1 MKSIYN
7 AHSRYSLIKQIS
19 WGIVLRRFTV
29 IFGWVFS
36 VFFVTA
42 ASSPVRAQFV
52 ATNPCPPTSYTTVAS
67 WYGSIGSGVGGGACG
82 FPGNTYPTNYC
93 AIITA
98 DYQAGLACGT
108 CVGAQMTSGG
118 SAVTMEVV
126 DLCPSCGTA
135 HQIDLSDGAWNALT
149 NNAAHGIV
157 NVTWR
162 VVECP
167 AAFRQLANPSG
178 NIAYYFKDG
187 CSSGYSPIEFLDGVF
202 PIVKVQLS
210 NGTNV
215 PQQGSVGDNMYW
227 AASGGGPFTFVLTDA
242 HGQAVTTSSIS
253 ACSSVRPSGTGAT
266 MSSLGN
272 TGAQFQGCNA
282 TPLPTGTFT
291 WTFTWTPPPLTFTWT
306 PTRTPVGPTY
316 TPTISP
322 TPVTLTGCPVTIY
335 NGETASTN
343 LAFMSDTTAQ
353 PTGTQ
358 GNSSV
363 AQVTTNPHAGTYNLQ
378 FNMIWYSGYYAGAK
392 MAWPTDIDLS
402 SMTGMQFWVRTTS
415 GTITDATVRL
425 QDWGWNYSGQV
436 PLSTYLPGG
445 ITGAW
450 QQVTMPM
457 AVFTGQDNAMIIGM
471 DFIVG
476 ANSAA
481 GTQTIFFD
489 DWTFV
494 GPCAANTPTRTF
506 TRTPTPPPNTATHTP
521 TRTPTTPANTATPT
535 ATRTTT
541 GTSTPTR
548 TPTTPLNT
556 ATPTPTRTPTTPPN
570 TATPTATRTTTGT
583 STPTRTPTNTGQPT
597 NTRTESPTAS
607 PTRTHTGTATHTATR
622 TTTGTA
628 TPTRTPTTPANT
640 ATPTDTGQPTNTR
653 TATGTFT
660 PTRTPTTPPN
670 TATPTATR
678 TETGTRTPTKTT
690 TSTPTHTPPG
700 QPTDTRT
707 PTLTATGTLTHTPTR
722 TPTSPLNTAT
732 PTSTPTVTNTFTHT
746 NTGTLIP
753 VNTDTPTHT
762 ATATTTTTHTPT
774 GQPTNTRTLTQTST
788 PTRSSTSTATRTST
802 SIYTNTSTATASIT
816 PTGMPTSTPTPP
828 ILVVQTGPGSPFDS
842 IQPPGASDITV
853 IQLQVTNSSNSA
865 VTLTSLVLTAMG
877 SGNDLNDITSVQAYV
892 DVDGDGMVGAGDTP
906 TGSALYPSN
915 NGTITLSLNSALP
928 GVSTGYYLVV
938 YSFSTTAPEGATY
951 QAVMNTGGLTGTSA
965 YGPIGV
971 SGLPVMSSIITI
983 VHPTA
988 TFTPT
993 VPLATATPSSTP
1005 MPSFTPTPP
1014 TLSVSVG
1021 SSSPGNSTEQPGAFN
1036 IEVVQVQVTNSS
1048 SIPATL
1054 TNLILS
1060 ATGSGNDQT
1069 GMSSVQVYIDNGNG
1083 VLDGGDFLLDSDTY
1097 SSDDG
1102 TISITLNSSVPAG
1115 AVVNYLV
1122 VDNFSITAPDGT
1134 YIASVNAGGLSGT
1147 CAYGSVQF
1155 SGLPV
1160 TGAVITIAHATETFT
1175 PINTATFTATP
1186 SLTPTFTHTQ
1196 TVTLTPT
1203 ATEIPGI
1210 FPPVIY
1216 PNPADGTQPIAIH
1229 VPGLAVPSDI
1239 RVQIFTLAFRKV
1251 QEQYSPRAPLGVDI
1265 TINLVD
1271 KNGKPLAS
1279 GLYYVVVTVN
1289 NNRFVQKLLI
1299 LR

>member
-1 MKSIYN
+1 MKSFYN
-7 AHSRYSLIKQIS
+7 TNLKNALLGLVSLGTVLSRCAL
-19 WGIVLRRFTV
+19 LFTA
-29 IFGWVFS
+29 ILTIFS
-36 VFFVTA
+36 VSVSTLHAQVVWSSAGYCQSGATTYTGEATWYSNSGTVNCSYPPSAYLSTHFA
-42 ASSPVRAQFV
+42 AIDTR
-52 ATNPCPPTSYTTVAS
+52 SYLGAAACGACAVVMYNSKATTVM
-67 WYGSIGSGVGGGACG
+67 IVDNC
-82 FPGNTYPTNYC
+82 PTC
-93 AIITA
+93 
-98 DYQAGLACGT
+98 
-108 CVGAQMTSGG
+108 TS
-118 SAVTMEVV
+118 
-126 DLCPSCGTA
+126 PY
-135 HQIDLSDGAWNALT
+135 HIDLSQTAMNEIGANAQQ
-149 NNAAHGIV
+149 V
-157 NVTWR
+157 QWR
-162 VVECP
+162 LIQCP
-167 AAFRQLANPSG
+167 ANLLVSG
-178 NIAYYFKDG
+178 SNINYTWK
-187 CSSGYSPIEFLDGVF
+187 SGSTSGWAQIMFTNMLF
-202 PIVKVQLS
+202 PIVSVQGS
-210 NGTNV
+210 NGG
-215 PQQGSVGDNMYW
+215 GSWTPLSRQTYNYWGDAKGMNTFAIKDGRGNSVTITASCCSPSETSV
-227 AASGGGPFTFVLTDA
+227 AASN
-242 HGQAVTTSSIS
+242 GQ
-253 ACSSVRPSGTGAT
+253 
-266 MSSLGN
+266 ML
-272 TGAQFQGCNA
+272 GCND

-291 WTFTWTPPPLTFTWT
+291 RTFTWTPPPLTFTHT

-363 AQVTTNPHAGTYNLQ
+363 AQVTTSPHAGTYNLQ

-392 MAWPTDIDLS
+392 MAWPNDIDLS

-425 QDWGWNYSGQV
+425 QDWGWNYSDQV

-457 AVFTGQDNAMIIGM
+457 AVFIGQNNAEIIGM

-494 GPCAANTPTRTF
+494 GPCAANTPPRTPTIAVPPTHTSTRTF
-506 TRTPTPPPNTATHTP
+506 PRTPPPPPNTATHTP
-521 TRTPTTPANTATPT
+521 TRTPTTPLNTATPT
-535 ATRTTT
+535 ATRTDTR
-541 GTSTPTR
+541 TSTPTR

-556 ATPTPTRTPTTPPN
+556 ATPTSTRTPTTPPN
-570 TATPTATRTTTGT
+570 TATPTATRTDTRTLT
-583 STPTRTPTNTGQPT
+583 STRTPTTPPNTATPTNTGQAT

-607 PTRTHTGTATHTATR
+607 PSRTHTGTATHTATR

-628 TPTRTPTTPANT
+628 THTRTPTI
-640 ATPTDTGQPTNTR
+640 
-653 TATGTFT
+653 
-660 PTRTPTTPPN
+660 PPN

-678 TETGTRTPTKTT
+678 TETGTRTPTRTT

-707 PTLTATGTLTHTPTR
+707 PTLTATGTSTHTPTR

-732 PTSTPTVTNTFTHT
+732 PTPTPTITNTFTHT

-753 VNTDTPTHT
+753 VNTDTPTRT
-762 ATATTTTTHTPT
+762 ATATASTTHTLT
-774 GQPTNTRTLTQTST
+774 GQPTNTRTFTQTST
-788 PTRSSTSTATRTST
+788 LTRTST
-802 SIYTNTSTATASIT
+802 SIYTNTSTATAFIT
-816 PTGMPTSTPTPP
+816 PTGVATSTPTPP
-828 ILVVQTGPGSPFDS
+828 TLVVQTGPGSPFDS
-842 IQPPGASDITV
+842 IQLPGASDITI

-877 SGNDLNDITSVQAYV
+877 SGNDLSDITSVQAYV

-906 TGSALYPSN
+906 TGSALYSSN
-915 NGTITLSLNSALP
+915 NGTITLSLNSVLP
-928 GVSTGYYLVV
+928 AVSTGYYLVV
-938 YSFSTTAPEGATY
+938 YSFSTTAPEGATF
-951 QAVMNTGGLTGTSA
+951 QTVMNAGGLTGTSA

-971 SGLPVMSSIITI
+971 SGLPVMSSIVTI

-993 VPLATATPSSTP
+993 VPLVTATPSSTP

-1021 SSSPGNSTEQPGAFN
+1021 ASSPGNSTEQPGAFN
-1036 IEVVQVQVTNSS
+1036 IEVIQVQVTNSS

-1054 TNLILS
+1054 TNLTLS

-1083 VLDGGDFLLDSDTY
+1083 VLDGSDFLLDSDTY
-1097 SSDDG
+1097 SSNDG
-1102 TISITLNSSVPAG
+1102 TISITLNSSVSAG
-1115 AVVNYLV
+1115 AVLNYLV
-1122 VDNFSITAPDGT
+1122 VDNFSATAPDGT

-1216 PNPADGTQPIAIH
+1216 PNPADGTQPLSIH

-1289 NNRFVQKLLI
+1289 NNRFIQKLLI